1 MFKIR
6 KTTKVEF
13 IAMSFNMTHVN
24 LPPVETGV
32 GAVPRPTSVPPISM
46 AYASFGLSRC
56 FKTLDAMNAEGD
68 ENDNDTG
75 SMLSHQWN
83 NKKRRVT
90 KDVYDGRV
98 IEKTNTVID
107 KNNDY
112 RVMILVLDK
121 ELQNSA
127 RVTYNPALKIH
138 EGCSVWDFFASSQPV
153 PF

>member
-1 MFKIR
+1 
-6 KTTKVEF
+6 
-13 IAMSFNMTHVN
+13 
-24 LPPVETGV
+24 
-32 GAVPRPTSVPPISM
+32 
-46 AYASFGLSRC
+46 
-56 FKTLDAMNAEGD
+56 MNAEGD